1 MILQLFFPNRTWM
14 TLLIIIGGTWLIS
27 LLWTFILG
35 HGLSLEREMRYDWA
49 QVGDVL
55 QERYTVYNDSFL
67 PAIWLEVQDHSTIP
81 DYQTGRVTSINAK
94 YDPRPVQNTLAEV
107 RTYIGVWMSENGA
120 VPGLGYGENSGWEA
134 LTSTGLMPE
143 APRNTY
149 IDGPNAA
156 RVVVGFKP
164 DEKVHSDYGWI
175 FNPET
180 GQIWAAGFDTSDNP
194 LPKAA
199 PSAVQNASNGNNPAA
214 SPAAPASTTPANN
227 QPGQSSANAEP
238 SQGE

>member
-1 MILQLFFPNRTWM
+1 
-14 TLLIIIGGTWLIS
+14 
-27 LLWTFILG
+27 
-35 HGLSLEREMRYDWA
+35 
-49 QVGDVL
+49 
-55 QERYTVYNDSFL
+55 
-67 PAIWLEVQDHSTIP
+67 
-81 DYQTGRVTSINAK
+81 
-94 YDPRPVQNTLAEV
+94 
-107 RTYIGVWMSENGA
+107 
-120 VPGLGYGENSGWEA
+120 
-134 LTSTGLMPE
+134 MPE

-156 RVVVGFKP
+156 KVVVGFKP

-180 GQIWAAGFDTSDNP
+180 GQIWASGFDTSDNP